1 MFGEEYYELRQL
13 REIYFNRLTG
23 EVNYTAFFEFFRWL
37 DESFDVMI
45 ENLIPKKT
53 NYLGFNMIVESHI
66 LERSRVP
73 YGSGDIYLGE
83 NDRRNLK
90 GSIFLRQLLANVRK
104 F

>member
-1 MFGEEYYELRQL
+1 
-13 REIYFNRLTG
+13 
-23 EVNYTAFFEFFRWL
+23 
-37 DESFDVMI
+37 MI
-45 ENLIPKKT
+45 ENMIPKKT

-73 YGSGDIYLGE
+73 YSGDIYLGE

-90 GSIFLRQLLANVRK
+90 GAIFLRQLLANVRK

>member
-1 MFGEEYYELRQL
+1 MFGEEYHDLRQL

-23 EVNYTAFFEFFRWL
+23 EVNYSNFFEFFRWL

-45 ENLIPKKT
+45 TNLIPKKT
-53 NYLGFNMIVESHI
+53 NYKGFNMIVEGHS

-73 YGSGDIYLGE
+73 YNTGDVYLGE

-90 GSIFLRQLLANVRK
+90 GIILLRQLVGSVRK
-104 F
+104 I